1 MENRQHWQDW
11 LNGIVG
17 IWLIISPWV
26 LRFGATT
33 GPESAMTWNFVI
45 SGAIALILAIAALT
59 AYRMWEE
66 WVEVVLGL
74 WLIVSP
80 WVLNFSTSRPALW
93 SAIISGA
100 VIVISAGWNLIEE
113 RQQAGHA

>member
-17 IWLIISPWV
+17 IWLIVSPWV
-26 LRFGATT
+26 LRFGMTT
-33 GPESAMTWNFVI
+33 GPQSTMTWNFVV
-45 SGAIALILAIAALT
+45 SGAIALVLAIAALS

-66 WVEVVLGL
+66 WVDVILGL
-74 WLIVSP
+74 WLIASP
-80 WVLNFSTSRPALW
+80 WVLNFHTIRPALW

-100 VIVISAGWNLIEE
+100 VIVIAAGWNLIDE